1 MYSNHHSSV
10 DLNNGNVSWEG
21 DLSIEKGDHSH
32 MPGVQT
38 HICLEMREVMSM
50 LLLWVELTPLIT

>member
-10 DLNNGNVSWEG
+10 DPNNGNVSWEG

-32 MPGVQT
+32 MPGRTDAYLPGDERGHVNS
-38 HICLEMREVMSM
+38 CSAL
-50 LLLWVELTPLIT
+50 